1 MYDGARLSKARN
13 DDSEGEAILSIQGGF
28 VVKAGETE
36 TIDVVVSVGDA
47 GNDTFQVAIEEV
59 SSSAE
64 TVSITSE
71 RSNLM
76 TVGTQS
82 GPELTLSAGSTVP
95 DVKIGQQNIAI
106 AEFDLENDS
115 NSPEQDVIVNSIT
128 FEQIGGADTESDLAN
143 FTLLID
149 GEEFAETARSQGDF
163 ITFYNED
170 GYLIEDGNEV
180 QLEVRAEILDGV
192 TETVILELDNA
203 LDIMG
208 EGSIYGAG
216 IKVVGAGVFSEEV
229 TIDAGEITI
238 SAIDPEFDEARYDRD
253 DVILGKL
260 SINVTEGDRLE
271 LDYVKFDMDIQGS
284 LTTGDAVTLFE
295 SVELINET
303 KGGKITLDVEAV
315 NGTNLISFESDT
327 DLGEVLNN
335 GRNTF
340 RVQADLDDLN
350 SSLAADFADTTFQLK
365 IVGIDGTTSS
375 NLQIVESSDDELV
388 GDITPSTLTWATWD
402 GTDSEADITA
412 VNLSAS
418 FSAVKGAED
427 ITALTFEVENNGA
440 LALKVQEFTITGTD
454 FSNAEISE
462 IRLYKDSV
470 DEANLIKSRP
480 GSQINSEEI
489 TLSSFVGGDVEIA
502 VDETTRF
509 IVTVSLVDSDDLD
522 GAAINLS
529 LTAAR
534 IRDADNN
541 LLSAIDVVESPRTI
555 NVSTQGTLELAIDNN
570 DSRTDHV
577 KHVLGNTV
585 SSELL
590 AVKLTAQDEDVRI
603 EDFTLQFSGEVADAV
618 TKVHLFDANGNEIVN
633 KNVASNSTSITF
645 NNVDY
650 VVEEGSEYVYVRTT
664 TSKIGKDQNSTAGVS
679 GLGFGTPSVIA
690 RGVSSSSVITTSA
703 NATGLEFNVVPV
715 RISNLSFVNADPQGQ
730 VIVDTNLA
738 SAENYVGI
746 LMVTADSTTN
756 TREANA
762 TTPKLQLRQ
771 FRFSVN
777 LGGVIG
783 TYLNLREVGGTQTLS
798 GNISNGIATVTG
810 DTENEFQIEP
820 GQTKYYEVIV
830 ALTGDVSE
838 GDSVQLKLENLDS
851 TDTIQF
857 STDESGATVFGG
869 LRLDLGT
876 LTAPRVTRD

>member
-303 KGGKITLDVEAV
+303 KGGKITLVVEAV

-350 SSLAADFADTTFQLK
+350 SSPL
-365 IVGIDGTTSS
+365 
-375 NLQIVESSDDELV
+375 
-388 GDITPSTLTWATWD
+388 
-402 GTDSEADITA
+402 
-412 VNLSAS
+412 
-418 FSAVKGAED
+418 
-427 ITALTFEVENNGA
+427 
-440 LALKVQEFTITGTD
+440 
-454 FSNAEISE
+454 
-462 IRLYKDSV
+462 
-470 DEANLIKSRP
+470 
-480 GSQINSEEI
+480 
-489 TLSSFVGGDVEIA
+489 
-502 VDETTRF
+502 
-509 IVTVSLVDSDDLD
+509 
-522 GAAINLS
+522 
-529 LTAAR
+529 
-534 IRDADNN
+534 
-541 LLSAIDVVESPRTI
+541 
-555 NVSTQGTLELAIDNN
+555 
-570 DSRTDHV
+570 
-577 KHVLGNTV
+577 
-585 SSELL
+585 
-590 AVKLTAQDEDVRI
+590 
-603 EDFTLQFSGEVADAV
+603 
-618 TKVHLFDANGNEIVN
+618 
-633 KNVASNSTSITF
+633 
-645 NNVDY
+645 
-650 VVEEGSEYVYVRTT
+650 
-664 TSKIGKDQNSTAGVS
+664 
-679 GLGFGTPSVIA
+679 
-690 RGVSSSSVITTSA
+690 
-703 NATGLEFNVVPV
+703 
-715 RISNLSFVNADPQGQ
+715 
-730 VIVDTNLA
+730 
-738 SAENYVGI
+738 
-746 LMVTADSTTN
+746 
-756 TREANA
+756 
-762 TTPKLQLRQ
+762 
-771 FRFSVN
+771 
-777 LGGVIG
+777 
-783 TYLNLREVGGTQTLS
+783 
-798 GNISNGIATVTG
+798 
-810 DTENEFQIEP
+810 
-820 GQTKYYEVIV
+820 
-830 ALTGDVSE
+830 
-838 GDSVQLKLENLDS
+838 
-851 TDTIQF
+851 
-857 STDESGATVFGG
+857 
-869 LRLDLGT
+869 
-876 LTAPRVTRD
+876 